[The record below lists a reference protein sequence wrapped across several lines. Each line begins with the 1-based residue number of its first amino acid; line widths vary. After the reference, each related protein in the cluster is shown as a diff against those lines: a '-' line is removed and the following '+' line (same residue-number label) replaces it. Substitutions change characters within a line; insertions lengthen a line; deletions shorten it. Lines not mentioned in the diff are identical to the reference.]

1 MSMKKELSKKA
12 KLTQKEIKKTE
23 GRTDEVS
30 KTWPVIVED
39 YYRKVHEAADAGDEK
54 KFFDMK
60 DYNQATITRVSI
72 ELKSR
77 LGDVLIIVSPRGIE
91 ANWEMND

>member
-39 YYRKVHEAADAGDEK
+39 YYRKVHEDCKLKEII
-54 KFFDMK
+54 KFIWAWVFF
-60 DYNQATITRVSI
+60 TI
-72 ELKSR
+72 
-77 LGDVLIIVSPRGIE
+77 
-91 ANWEMND
+91 